1 MYSQNFRI
9 DKIKRRNLKVNTL
22 QRSTPLFVQESPL
35 YHLKH
40 TSARERNVNNSVRES
55 SIVVIP
61 AHSSMNL
68 IQKSAD
74 DSEKVWESI
83 KNRTVCQMGRD
94 CNGFTVFGGRG
105 RGRIPQPVAETRSPV
120 LSGPLQS
127 QTREFLLRKEVSG
140 NYRATFLSN
149 T

>member
-1 MYSQNFRI
+1 M
-9 DKIKRRNLKVNTL
+9 
-22 QRSTPLFVQESPL
+22 
-35 YHLKH
+35 
-40 TSARERNVNNSVRES
+40 NNSVQES

-120 LSGPLQS
+120 LSGPLQA
-127 QTREFLLRKEVSG
+127 QTREISFYERKCQEIIELHFIVIVPNSK
-140 NYRATFLSN
+140 
-149 T
+149 

>member
-1 MYSQNFRI
+1 M
-9 DKIKRRNLKVNTL
+9 KTL
-22 QRSTPLFVQESPL
+22 QRFTPLFVQESPL

-40 TSARERNVNNSVRES
+40 TSARERNVNNSVHES

-120 LSGPLQS
+120 LSGLQS
-127 QTREFLLRKEVSG
+127 QTREFLLRMEVSG

-149 T
+149 SL